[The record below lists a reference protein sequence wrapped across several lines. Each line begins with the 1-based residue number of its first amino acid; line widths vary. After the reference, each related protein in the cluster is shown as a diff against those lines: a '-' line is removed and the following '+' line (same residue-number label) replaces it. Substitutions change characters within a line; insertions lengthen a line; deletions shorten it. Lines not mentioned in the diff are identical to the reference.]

1 VNDLKTALTR
11 DELCAAWKRRDS
23 AFDGLFVFGVKTT
36 GIFCRPSCP
45 SQPRVENLEFFSSI
59 GDAVR
64 AGYRPCKRCQPQH
77 ANGQPPEWVATLM
90 ARANERVSA
99 ADMRALGIAPEKAR
113 RWFQRNYGMTFAAWQ
128 RGLRLSTAYT
138 QIRRGE
144 NLDDVILGNG
154 FESHSGFRSAFAKAF
169 KATPRK
175 ASECLK
181 VSLIETPFGPM
192 LAAVNERAVVLLEFA
207 DRRGLERSYANMKK
221 RFGVPAVPGENE
233 ITKQLRRE
241 LGEYFDGKRK
251 DFSVTCELRGTEFQE
266 RVWRE
271 LMRIPH
277 GDTRSYSQVAKLV
290 GKPGA
295 ERAVARA
302 NATNRLYVLVPC
314 HRVISHDGKLSG
326 YGGGLARKKR
336 LLELE
341 SREMTTNR

>member
-1 VNDLKTALTR
+1 
-11 DELCAAWKRRDS
+11 
-23 AFDGLFVFGVKTT
+23 
-36 GIFCRPSCP
+36 
-45 SQPRVENLEFFSSI
+45 
-59 GDAVR
+59 
-64 AGYRPCKRCQPQH
+64 
-77 ANGQPPEWVATLM
+77 M
-90 ARANERVSA
+90 ARANERISA

-154 FESHSGFRSAFAKAF
+154 FESHSGFRSAFGKAF
-169 KATPRK
+169 AATPRR

-181 VSLIETPFGPM
+181 VALIETPLGPM
-192 LAAVNERAVVLLEFA
+192 LSAVNERAVVLLEFA
-207 DRRGLERSYANMKK
+207 DRRGLERSYADMKK

-241 LGEYFDGKRK
+241 LGEYFEGKRRE
-251 DFSVTCELRGTEFQE
+251 FSVACELKGTEFQE

-271 LMRIPH
+271 LRRIPY
-277 GDTRSYSQVAKLV
+277 GNTRSYSEVAKLV

-295 ERAVARA
+295 VRAVARA
-302 NATNRLYVLVPC
+302 NATNRLYLLVPC
-314 HRVISHDGKLSG
+314 QRVIGHDGKLSG
-326 YGGGLARKKR
+326 YGGGLVRKKR

-341 SREMTTNR
+341 SRR